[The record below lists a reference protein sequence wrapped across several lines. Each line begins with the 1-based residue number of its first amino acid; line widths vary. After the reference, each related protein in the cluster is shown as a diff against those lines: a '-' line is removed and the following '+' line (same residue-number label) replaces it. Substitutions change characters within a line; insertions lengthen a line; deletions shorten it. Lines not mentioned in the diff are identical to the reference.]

1 MYSIWL
7 LPQTDKHKELAQ
19 LIVKLGREYDGP
31 CFSPHIT
38 LFAGVHGSEKGLI
51 TKTSEL
57 ATKMKVL
64 SVKTSTVEMQDSFYK
79 SLYLKIVET
88 RPLLKSRQQAETL
101 FHPLVLDETEN
112 LKQTNDFMPHLS
124 LLYGLQS
131 EQLKKQIIASLK
143 DKTRLDLLID
153 RLALVS
159 TQGPPESWA
168 MVSVERLY

>member
-7 LPQTDKHKELAQ
+7 LPHTDKHKELAQ
-19 LIVKLGREYDGP
+19 LMLNLGRERDGP

-38 LFAGVHGSEKGLI
+38 LFAGVHGSEKELI

-64 SVKTSTVEMQDSFYK
+64 SVKTSTVETQDSFYK

-88 RPLLKSRQQAETL
+88 RSLLDSRQHAETL
-101 FHPLVLDETEN
+101 FHPLMLDETED
-112 LKQTNDFMPHLS
+112 LKHANDFMPHLS
-124 LLYGLQS
+124 LLYGSQS

-153 RLALVS
+153 RVALVS
-159 TQGPPESWA
+159 TQGPPENWT
-168 MVSVERLY
+168 MVSVERLF